1 MNRVLSFI
9 AAAPLLFVAAA
20 AGAQQLP
27 DPSGEDPARLRSAE
41 SLGLR
46 LYRHDRA
53 AALATDALHAN
64 RKYRKDQRVGG
75 WITEAR
81 ESAVLVSFVDKGDA
95 EQASLLYQVEVSDS
109 REGAGKVKAFD
120 PPEAASNSQR
130 NAARARRTATGF
142 DFKPCAPHYNTVV
155 LPAIADDTPGWNVFL
170 LPSTTDAKVIPFGG
184 TYRLEL
190 DAEGR
195 TVTNSRT
202 YTRSCIDFPRDK
214 KRRAEEAALVVTH
227 FLDPVPTEAHVLLN
241 LQIGT
246 PVVVLTTPNRSTW
259 MIDQGR
265 IRFLEKIEPKP
276 GDGPKVP
283 IADVR

>member
-1 MNRVLSFI
+1 MHRTLYPI
-9 AAAPLLFVAAA
+9 AAAPLLFVATVAC
-20 AGAQQLP
+20 AQQLP

-53 AALATDALHAN
+53 ASLATDAVQAN
-64 RKYRKDQRVGG
+64 RKYRKVKRVGG

-81 ESAVLVSFVDKGDA
+81 ESAILVSFIDKGDP
-95 EQASLLYQVEVSDS
+95 EQASLLYQVEVSDGS
-109 REGAGKVKAFD
+109 DGAGKVRAFD
-120 PPEAASNSQR
+120 PPETATTSQR
-130 NAARARRTATGF
+130 NAARARHTATGF
-142 DFKPCAPHYNTVV
+142 DFAPCTQRYNTVV
-155 LPAIADDTPGWNVFL
+155 LPTIADGMPGWNVFL

-184 TYRLEL
+184 AYRLEL

-202 YTRSCIDFPRDK
+202 YTRSCLDFTRNKPRG
-214 KRRAEEAALVVTH
+214 AEEAALVMTH
-227 FLDPVPTEAHVLLN
+227 VLDPVPTEVHVMLN

-246 PVVVLTTPNRSTW
+246 PVIVITTSNRNSW
-259 MIDQGR
+259 RIERGR
-265 IRFLEKIEPKP
+265 IQFLKKIEPKP
-276 GDGPKVP
+276 DEGPKAP